1 MTDFQQAKEREII
14 HELLNILKE
23 LCGFL
28 FILLIPRNENCVGYF
43 IKEVIEILKTPISPC
58 FVFVLFLQLWW
69 WLRWGKMWESWL
81 FLPERRHRTDS
92 GDLFDSS
99 YGNIDHFGDWCLHML
114 SVSIL
119 NLILSKSEKLYHP
132 DFFPPF

>member
-58 FVFVLFLQLWW
+58 FVFVLFLQL
-69 WLRWGKMWESWL
+69 
-81 FLPERRHRTDS
+81 
-92 GDLFDSS
+92 
-99 YGNIDHFGDWCLHML
+99 
-114 SVSIL
+114 
-119 NLILSKSEKLYHP
+119 
-132 DFFPPF
+132 